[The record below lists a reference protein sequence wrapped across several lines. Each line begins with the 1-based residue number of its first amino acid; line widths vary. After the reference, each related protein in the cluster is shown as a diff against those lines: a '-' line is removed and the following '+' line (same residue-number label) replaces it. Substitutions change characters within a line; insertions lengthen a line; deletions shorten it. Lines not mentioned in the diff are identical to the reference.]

1 MPQSPDDIYARAL
14 AAAGPDG
21 RLPLSRLTAWEIFPF
36 EPDGLRVVALMKPE
50 VPEQPRRGE

>member
-21 RLPLSRLTAWEIFPF
+21 RLPLSRLTAWEIFLSNPMASAS
-36 EPDGLRVVALMKPE
+36 LR
-50 VPEQPRRGE
+50 